1 MTTVMPIE
9 TNVALHQTM
18 HLAQHELICAG
29 YSAQHLRLGG
39 RAQVGGGCADK
50 CLCRDDD
57 SMQAIYGRHV
67 TTRSVLLGK
76 VAAPATA

>member
-1 MTTVMPIE
+1 
-9 TNVALHQTM
+9 
-18 HLAQHELICAG
+18 
-29 YSAQHLRLGG
+29 LRLGG
-39 RAQVGGGCADK
+39 RAHVRGGFADK